1 MRKGKRKGR
10 AKKRQPA
17 KRAKNGAA
25 IQVCSKRTK
34 AADALT
40 AFVAESEAQ
49 KQIML
54 RVLDRARLRHACLGS
69 RRPLNSLG
77 TIESATGGKVPAVA
91 WEQAPEGPPPR
102 DLYLR
107 IGYRKPG
114 RETDSAN

>member
-10 AKKRQPA
+10 TKKSQPS
-17 KRAKNGAA
+17 KRRTNGAA
-25 IQVCSKRTK
+25 VQVCSKRTK

-40 AFVAESEAQ
+40 AFVAESDEQ
-49 KQIML
+49 KQMML
-54 RVLDRARLRHACLGS
+54 RLLGRARLRHACIGS
-69 RRPLNSLG
+69 RRPVYSQG
-77 TIESATGGKVPAVA
+77 AIENATAGKVPAVA

-107 IGYRKPG
+107 IGYRKSG